1 MSIEMEN
8 KVFTSQIMDIA
19 KQVLNERQYNI
30 VVATTIHSVPKTV
43 LAEEYGITSSRVYQ
57 IQHLAL
63 RKIRK
68 ALKVYNDGVSDY
80 SIKEEF
86 IEFMEI

>member
-19 KQVLNERQYNI
+19 KQVLNEKQYDI

-43 LAEEYGITSSRVYQ
+43 LAKEYGITSSRVYQ

-68 ALKVYNDGVSDY
+68 ALKVYNPDY
-80 SIKEEF
+80 SIKEEY

>member
-19 KQVLNERQYNI
+19 KQVLNERQYDI

-68 ALKVYNDGVSDY
+68 ALKVYNPDY

>member
-1 MSIEMEN
+1 MIELEN

-19 KQVLNERQYNI
+19 KQVLNENQYDI
-30 VVATTIHSVPKTV
+30 VMATTIHSVPKTV

-68 ALKVYNDGVSDY
+68 ALKVYNPDY